1 MSQYNNRGGAP
12 VRRAPQG
19 QPRPAAAR
27 PAGARPAGRP
37 NPAAQKRP
45 MPRARRR
52 TFAGMPRGLGSL
64 LIGGFVAVL
73 LAFMLQLLWPNG
85 FPLDRNQ
92 NNAVDTGAVFEVR
105 SAGPIRIN
113 EIMTSNSS
121 TLSIEDGTSPDWI
134 EVANIGNAPVNIGG
148 YALSKATNSAQVFTF
163 PEMTLEA
170 GECVLV
176 YADSKLR
183 NDAGESLHAPFRL
196 SSAGDPLLLFN
207 RSGTAIDTVN
217 IPAVVRDSSYARVS
231 DSAWEVST
239 MVTPGLLN
247 TQENYQAL
255 HQKVDNS
262 PVILSEIMSSNAS
275 TLKADEGLYYD
286 YIEITNRSG
295 ETVDLTGW
303 YLSDDAADL
312 RKWRI
317 PSGSIAPGQAM
328 VIFASGL
335 DKTSDSGQ
343 LHTNFRLSSEGETV
357 LLCNSQGRIM
367 DEVSFDLLKSDVAWM
382 LAGDGS
388 WNASL
393 QPSPGRSNF

>member
-12 VRRAPQG
+12 VRRVPQG
-19 QPRPAAAR
+19 QPRPA
-27 PAGARPAGRP
+27 GARPAAPAGRP
-37 NPAAQKRP
+37 VPAAQRRP
-45 MPRARRR
+45 MPKAKRR
-52 TFAGMPRGLGSL
+52 TFAGMPRGLGAL
-64 LIGGFVAVL
+64 LIGGLVIVL

-85 FPLDRNQ
+85 FPLDRKQ
-92 NNAVDTGAVFEVR
+92 NNAADTGAVFEVH

-113 EIMTSNSS
+113 EVMTSNSN

-134 EVANIGNAPVNIGG
+134 EVANISNAPVDIGG

-183 NDAGESLHAPFRL
+183 TNAGESLHAPFRL

-231 DSAWEVST
+231 DSAWETST
-239 MVTPGLLN
+239 MVTPGMLN

-255 HQKVDNS
+255 HRKADNS
-262 PVILSEIMSSNAS
+262 PLVLSEIMSSNVS
-275 TLKADEGLYYD
+275 TLKADEGLCYD

-303 YLSDDAADL
+303 YLSDDAATL

-317 PSGSIAPGQAM
+317 PSGSIAPGQSV

-335 DKTSDSGQ
+335 DKTSDSGEM
-343 LHTNFRLSSEGETV
+343 HTNFRLSSEGETV
-357 LLCNSQGRIM
+357 MLCNSQGRIM
-367 DEVSFDLLKSDVAWM
+367 DEVRFDLLKDDVAWS

-388 WNASL
+388 WTASL
-393 QPSPGRSNF
+393 PPSPGRSNF